1 MEEIVERF
9 NQDIVKLIP
18 NYKHDLTATT
28 ITLLR
33 NIYIA
38 KETEEDYDRKR
49 MLDNLW
55 INNIINLQNSIALGK
70 EDIKKDNKVKKMI
83 IK

>member
-18 NYKHDLTATT
+18 NYKHDLSATT

-33 NIYIA
+33 NLYIA
-38 KETEEDYDRKR
+38 KETEVDYDRKR

-55 INNIINLQNSIALGK
+55 INNIVNIQKNICLDDENINSKKNT
-70 EDIKKDNKVKKMI
+70 IK
-83 IK
+83 

>member
-55 INNIINLQNSIALGK
+55 INNIINIQKNICLDD
-70 EDIKKDNKVKKMI
+70 EDINSKKNT